1 MILRSPREIDA
12 RLAALALCL
21 GSTLAIAAPGRVMRV
36 ERTGGGGGAPPR
48 LCEIRGGSGTC
59 LGDEPKVGQVVVVLD
74 AERVAATQEVVEV
87 TPLVARC
94 PVLWSVK
101 TRALRGAP
109 PERDGVGVI
118 DAGLNLARA
127 HVVDNDRVTARPGG
141 QPGEEVWRAVDRDG
155 DGTPDIL
162 ITRYVCDAAG
172 QVVAGGSAYCID
184 VWTRMGPRMTRTTQL
199 NFAQCNF

>member
-1 MILRSPREIDA
+1 MS
-12 RLAALALCL
+12 RLVAVALCV
-21 GSTLAIAAPGRVMRV
+21 GSTAIAAPGRVMRV

-48 LCEIRGGSGTC
+48 LCEIRGSGGTC
-59 LGDEPKVGQVVVVLD
+59 LGDEPRVGQIVAVLD
-74 AERVAATQEVVEV
+74 TERVAATQEVVEV
-87 TPLVARC
+87 TAMVARC

-101 TRALRGAP
+101 TRPLRGAP
-109 PERDGVGVI
+109 PEREGVGVI

-127 HVVDNDRVTARPGG
+127 HVIEADRVTARPG

-155 DGTPDIL
+155 DGAPDIL

-172 QVVAGGSAYCID
+172 QLVAGGSAYCID
-184 VWTRMGPRMTRTTQL
+184 VWSRMGARMTRTTQL